1 MQARLAA
8 GWYLSPS
15 QAELARMKKTVAKTS
30 HRAAARRVA
39 LRPRKLPSQDRSKAS
54 IARILQ
60 ATRELLKSGGTTAV
74 TTPNIAAQSG
84 VSVGSI
90 YQYFPNKEAIIHA
103 LYETKLA
110 HIRAIASDEKWL
122 AETDWQTFFGK
133 WIRAIKRGEALID
146 YDLSMNE
153 AIQHY
158 PGLAEVSQVHVE
170 IFADII
176 AGQLKRLGSRWPD
189 DALFDVA
196 VHAFFLNSG
205 TWLYWSYA
213 GAPLSQGIDRLVSS
227 VLAIV
232 APAMD
237 GSPPPKRPYARRRS
251 EARTN

>member
-1 MQARLAA
+1 
-8 GWYLSPS
+8 
-15 QAELARMKKTVAKTS
+15 MKRTGPKVAPRSSRK
-30 HRAAARRVA
+30 RA
-39 LRPRKLPSQDRSKAS
+39 LNPRKLPSQDRSKAS

-60 ATRELLKSGGTTAV
+60 ATRELLKKAGPTAV

-110 HIRAIASDEKWL
+110 HIREIASDSKWQ
-122 AETDWQTFFGK
+122 AETDWRTFFGK
-133 WIRAIKRGEALID
+133 WIRAIKHGEALMD

-153 AIQHY
+153 AIQHF

-176 AGQLKRLGSRWPD
+176 VSHLRRLGSRWPE
-189 DALFDVA
+189 DALFDLA

-205 TWLYWSYA
+205 AWLYWSYA
-213 GAPLSQGIDRLVSS
+213 GDSLPQGVDRLVSS
-227 VLAIV
+227 VLAIIT
-232 APAMD
+232 PAVD
-237 GSPPPKRPYARRRS
+237 GSTPPKPPYARRRTR
-251 EARTN
+251 AGLD

>member
-1 MQARLAA
+1 
-8 GWYLSPS
+8 
-15 QAELARMKKTVAKTS
+15 MKKTTAKAS
-30 HRAAARRVA
+30 PRASRKRS
-39 LRPRKLPSQDRSKAS
+39 LSPRKLPSQDRSKAS

-60 ATRELLKSGGTTAV
+60 ATRDLLKSGGPTAV

-84 VSVGSI
+84 VAVGSI

-110 HIRAIASDEKWL
+110 HIRAIASDEQWQS
-122 AETDWQTFFGK
+122 ESDWRTFFAK
-133 WIRAIKRGEALID
+133 WIGAIKRGEALID

-158 PGLAEVSQVHVE
+158 PGLAEVSQTHVE
-170 IFADII
+170 IFADLI

-196 VHAFFLNSG
+196 VHAFFLNSAA
-205 TWLYWSYA
+205 WLYWSYA
-213 GAPLSQGIDRLVSS
+213 EASLPQGIDRLVSS

-251 EARTN
+251 ASRTN